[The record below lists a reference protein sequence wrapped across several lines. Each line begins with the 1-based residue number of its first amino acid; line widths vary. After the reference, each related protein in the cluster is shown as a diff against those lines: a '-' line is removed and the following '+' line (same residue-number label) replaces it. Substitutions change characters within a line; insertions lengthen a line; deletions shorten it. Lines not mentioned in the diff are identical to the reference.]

1 VIGGD
6 KIMTEKF
13 DLSEAKVEKVI
24 VHKIGNQ
31 FRDEGMQLSD
41 AELESHSALDEL
53 LLKHFLLPV
62 LRSENEYTLTHE
74 SNINLNL
81 VKHYTSLIFEDNENF
96 FNASLAIAKHLYIC
110 SSHPN
115 IGGGE
120 FIEILFTGIKY
131 AEQYIQAIGL
141 FRIETKNS
149 YLDVENHNGI
159 IEIIKRDGIAIDSI
173 QKGAVILSIEDTTF
187 IIDSLGKKTKYWLES
202 FIKATP
208 KNTPK
213 KYTQII
219 GGISAA
225 ISKKITNP
233 ENILKFSE
241 SLANEDSFSINQLK
255 KISSNFLHEE
265 DINSIVDGFGIKH
278 GVDLDVDFSVDKS
291 RLSKYIKVISKKI
304 PLLDG
309 IEIVISNPNIK
320 IMSFEVQKTDFGYKA
335 IVDIKEGK

>member
-1 VIGGD
+1 
-6 KIMTEKF
+6 MTEKF

-219 GGISAA
+219 GSISTA
-225 ISKKITNP
+225 ISKKLKTP
-233 ENILKFSE
+233 DDVLKFSE
-241 SLANEDSFSINQLK
+241 SLADGELLSINQLK
-255 KISSNFLHEE
+255 KISSNFLHKE
-265 DINSIVDGFGIKH
+265 DINSIIDGFGVKH
-278 GVDLDVDFSVDKS
+278 GIDLDENFSIEKS
-291 RLSKYIKVISKKI
+291 KLSRYIKEISKKT
-304 PLLDG
+304 PLLKGVD
-309 IEIVISNPNIK
+309 VVVSDLNKK
-320 IMSFEVQKTDFGYKA
+320 IMAVEVQKTSFGFKV
-335 IVDIKEGK
+335 ILDIKEGE

>member
-1 VIGGD
+1 
-6 KIMTEKF
+6 MTEKF

-53 LLKHFLLPV
+53 LLKHFFLPV

-219 GGISAA
+219 GSISTA
-225 ISKKITNP
+225 ISKKLKTP
-233 ENILKFSE
+233 DDVLKFSE
-241 SLANEDSFSINQLK
+241 SLADGELLSINQLK
-255 KISSNFLHEE
+255 KISSNFLHKE
-265 DINSIVDGFGIKH
+265 DINSIIDGFGVKH
-278 GVDLDVDFSVDKS
+278 GIDLDENFSIEKS
-291 RLSKYIKVISKKI
+291 KLSRYIKEISKKT
-304 PLLDG
+304 PLLKGVD
-309 IEIVISNPNIK
+309 VVVSDLNKK
-320 IMSFEVQKTDFGYKA
+320 IMAVEVQKTSFGFKV
-335 IVDIKEGK
+335 ILDIKEGE

>member
-1 VIGGD
+1 
-6 KIMTEKF
+6 MTEKF

-219 GGISAA
+219 GSISTA
-225 ISKKITNP
+225 ISKKLKTP
-233 ENILKFSE
+233 DDVLKFSE
-241 SLANEDSFSINQLK
+241 SLADGELLSINQLK
-255 KISSNFLHEE
+255 KISSNFLRKE
-265 DINSIVDGFGIKH
+265 DINSIIDGFGVKH
-278 GVDLDVDFSVDKS
+278 GIDLDENFSIEKS
-291 RLSKYIKVISKKI
+291 KLSRYIKEISKKT
-304 PLLDG
+304 PLLKGVD
-309 IEIVISNPNIK
+309 VVVSDLNKK
-320 IMSFEVQKTDFGYKA
+320 IMAVEVQKTSFGFKV
-335 IVDIKEGK
+335 ILDIKEGE

>member
-1 VIGGD
+1 
-6 KIMTEKF
+6 MTEKF

-131 AEQYIQAIGL
+131 AEQCIQAIGL

-187 IIDSLGKKTKYWLES
+187 IIDS
-202 FIKATP
+202 
-208 KNTPK
+208 
-213 KYTQII
+213 
-219 GGISAA
+219 
-225 ISKKITNP
+225 
-233 ENILKFSE
+233 
-241 SLANEDSFSINQLK
+241 
-255 KISSNFLHEE
+255 
-265 DINSIVDGFGIKH
+265 
-278 GVDLDVDFSVDKS
+278 
-291 RLSKYIKVISKKI
+291 
-304 PLLDG
+304 
-309 IEIVISNPNIK
+309 
-320 IMSFEVQKTDFGYKA
+320 
-335 IVDIKEGK
+335 